1 MMLKKLSQLEE
12 GDRAVIHSF
21 ESDDLLIKL
30 MEMGCLPGEL
40 IQVDKKAPSGD
51 PLSILIAGYNL
62 SLRMN
67 EAELIFVDTKD

>member
-12 GDRAVIHSF
+12 GDSAVIHSF
-21 ESDDLLIKL
+21 ESDELFIKL
-30 MEMGCLPGEL
+30 MEMGCLPGESL
-40 IQVDKKAPSGD
+40 LVDKKAPSGD

-67 EAELIFVDTKD
+67 EAELILVNTTD